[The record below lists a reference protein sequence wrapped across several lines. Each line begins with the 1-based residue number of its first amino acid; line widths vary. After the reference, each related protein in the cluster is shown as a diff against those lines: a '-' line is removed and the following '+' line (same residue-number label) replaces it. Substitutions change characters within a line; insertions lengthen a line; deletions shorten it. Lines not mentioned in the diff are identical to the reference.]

1 MFFWSKIMK
10 LTVIIAEYNPLHAGH
25 VFHIGEAKKLG
36 NPILAVQSGAFVQ
49 RGEPAI
55 LDKYE
60 RAFSAVKNG
69 IDTVF
74 ELPPP
79 FSFAPSDKF
88 ALGAFKVLKE
98 IDADITI
105 SFGSEVGN
113 IELIEQTADIL
124 LNEPT
129 EFKTLLKQ
137 NLDSG
142 FNFNKARYRA
152 LKHYAKEKGINI
164 CDIAEPNNI
173 LAVEYAKLN
182 QSLGNP
188 FKLHTIKRQG
198 NYKGNNTTLFK
209 SASEIRELF
218 STESPISEDDIPQET
233 AELLKKHPYVNNDI
247 IYLFS
252 VLNHNQTDL
261 KDIFDVKEGLENRIS
276 CNAFTSSNTKDLI
289 SSTVN
294 ARYTESR
301 IRRILTNILFDVTND
316 TFNACIKENAT
327 INLLATNH
335 IGKNILKNVK
345 SQIFTSQNALSYSDN
360 IQAKLMYKTQ
370 LIYKVLRGYAT
381 YYTIFDK

>member
-1 MFFWSKIMK
+1 MK
-10 LTVIIAEYNPLHAGH
+10 LTVIIAEYNPLHSGH
-25 VFHIGEAKKLG
+25 IFHIGEAKKLG
-36 NPILAVQSGAFVQ
+36 NPILAIQSGAFVQ

-69 IDTVF
+69 VDTVF

-88 ALGAFKVLKE
+88 VLGAFKVLKE
-98 IDADITI
+98 INADITI

-137 NLDSG
+137 YLDWG
-142 FNFNKARYRA
+142 FNFNRARYKA
-152 LKHYAKEKGINI
+152 LNNYAKDNGIEI
-164 CDIAEPNNI
+164 CDIVEPNNI

-218 STESPISEDDIPQET
+218 ATEKPISNEDIPLET
-233 AELLKKHPYVNNDI
+233 AELLKKHPYINNDI
-247 IYLFS
+247 IYLYS
-252 VLNHNQTDL
+252 VLNHDRTALQS
-261 KDIFDVKEGLENRIS
+261 IFDVKEGLENRIC
-276 CNAFTSSNTKDLI
+276 CNAFFSSNTKQLI

-294 ARYTESR
+294 ARYTGSR

-316 TFNACIKENAT
+316 TFDACIQENAT
-327 INLLATNH
+327 INLLATNY
-335 IGKNILKNVK
+335 IGKNILKNVD
-345 SQIFTSQNALSYSDN
+345 SQLFTSQHALSCSDN

-370 LIYKVLRGYAT
+370 IIYKVLRGYANN
-381 YYTIFDK
+381 YTIFER